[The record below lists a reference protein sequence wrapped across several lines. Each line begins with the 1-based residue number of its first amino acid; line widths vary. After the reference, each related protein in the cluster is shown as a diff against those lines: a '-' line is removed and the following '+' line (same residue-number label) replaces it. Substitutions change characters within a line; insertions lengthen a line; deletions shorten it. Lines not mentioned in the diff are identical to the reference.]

1 MAIGA
6 TVFVTLLL
14 AELGDKTQIAT
25 LLFSS
30 GAEHS
35 PWAVFAAA
43 SAALVAASG
52 LAVLIGHYGGH
63 YLSSLPIPLIA
74 GCLFVALGVA
84 TIVQYVRG

>member
-30 GAEHS
+30 AEAHS
-35 PWAVFAAA
+35 PWAVFAGA

-52 LAVLIGHYGGH
+52 LAVLIGHYAGH
-63 YLSSLPIPLIA
+63 YLTALPIPLIA
-74 GCLFVALGVA
+74 GCLFVALGVT
-84 TIVQYVRG
+84 TIVQYIRG